1 MPPSPRALFALPI
14 RALSILALP
23 IVALP
28 IVALPVLAALLP
40 APAEARPHRH
50 HPRHA
55 TDTDRTIARM
65 AARDRL
71 RDWQGWQESWQQPR
85 PLARIFAPAT
95 RERVAAPPFTGW
107 GYGGT
112 IPGAP
117 PGF

>member
-1 MPPSPRALFALPI
+1 
-14 RALSILALP
+14 
-23 IVALP
+23 
-28 IVALPVLAALLP
+28 
-40 APAEARPHRH
+40 
-50 HPRHA
+50 
-55 TDTDRTIARM
+55 M

-71 RDWQGWQESWQQPR
+71 RDWQGWQESWQQAR

>member
-1 MPPSPRALFALPI
+1 MRRPPRATA
-14 RALSILALP
+14 ASLALF
-23 IVALP
+23 I
-28 IVALPVLAALLP
+28 LLP
-40 APAEARPHRH
+40 ATAEARPHHRH
-50 HPRHA
+50 PLGHA

-71 RDWQGWQESWQQPR
+71 RDWRAWQQPR

>member
-1 MPPSPRALFALPI
+1 MRRPPRAIAASLVLF
-14 RALSILALP
+14 
-23 IVALP
+23 V
-28 IVALPVLAALLP
+28 LLP
-40 APAEARPHRH
+40 ATAEARPHRR
-50 HPRHA
+50 PLGHA

-71 RDWQGWQESWQQPR
+71 RDWQRWQDSWQQPR

-112 IPGAP
+112 IPGAA

>member
-1 MPPSPRALFALPI
+1 MPPSPRAIFALPI
-14 RALSILALP
+14 LALP
-23 IVALP
+23 L
-28 IVALPVLAALLP
+28 LAALLP
-40 APAEARPHRH
+40 APAEARPHRRL
-50 HPRHA
+50 PGHA

-71 RDWQGWQESWQQPR
+71 RDWRAWREPR

-95 RERVAAPPFTGW
+95 RERVAAPPLTGW

-112 IPGAP
+112 IPGAS

>member
-1 MPPSPRALFALPI
+1 MRRLPRAIAASLVLF
-14 RALSILALP
+14 
-23 IVALP
+23 V
-28 IVALPVLAALLP
+28 LLP
-40 APAEARPHRH
+40 ATAEARPHR
-50 HPRHA
+50 RALSHA
-55 TDTDRTIARM
+55 MDTDHTIARM
-65 AARDRL
+65 AARDRQ
-71 RDWQGWQESWQQPR
+71 RGDWRVWQETR